1 MADIKKR
8 LPCNVPGDFFVDA
21 SCIDCDICTEIAPA
35 IFGKGKDSACVIK
48 QPKAKEEE
56 EKALMALL
64 SCPVGAIG
72 TKSKEGVREVIKKFP
87 AEIEDG
93 VYRCGLSSKKSY
105 GAMSYFILHPDG
117 NWMIDSPRE
126 NAHLL
131 KNIASLG
138 GLKYIFLTH
147 EDDVADAEFY
157 AKAFNAQVVIHERD
171 AHAYP
176 KADIKVSGDDPTNMG
191 DFTIIP
197 TPGHTAGHMALL
209 YKNFLFTGDHL
220 WYSPERKRLWASE
233 EYCWYSWS
241 HQLKSIKRLLDF
253 RFEWVLP
260 GHGRSIKMSHKEI
273 KRQIKELLLMY
284 NF

>member
-21 SCIDCDICTEIAPA
+21 SCIDCDICREIAPD
-35 IFGKGKDSACVIK
+35 IFGEGKGSACVVK
-48 QPKAKEEE
+48 QPNTQEER
-56 EKALMALL
+56 EKTLMALL

-72 TKSKEGVREVIKKFP
+72 TKRKEGVRDVIGKFP
-87 AEIEDG
+87 IKVEDG

-138 GLKYIFLTH
+138 GIKYIFLTH
-147 EDDVADAEFY
+147 EDDIADAEFY
-157 AKAFNAQVVIHERD
+157 AKAFKAKVIIHERD
-171 AHAYP
+171 AHAY
-176 KADIKVSGDDPTNMG
+176 KYADIKVSGEDPVNIG
-191 DFTIIP
+191 DFTLIP
-197 TPGHTAGHMALL
+197 TPGHTAGHMVLL
-209 YKNFLFTGDHL
+209 YKKFLFCGDHI
-220 WYSPERKRLWASE
+220 WYSPAKKRLWASK

-241 HQLKSIKRLLDF
+241 EQLKSIKKLLDF
-253 RFEWVLP
+253 RFEWILP
-260 GHGRSIKMSHKEI
+260 GHGRSVKMDEETIKKYIE
-273 KRQIKELLLMY
+273 EFLAMY